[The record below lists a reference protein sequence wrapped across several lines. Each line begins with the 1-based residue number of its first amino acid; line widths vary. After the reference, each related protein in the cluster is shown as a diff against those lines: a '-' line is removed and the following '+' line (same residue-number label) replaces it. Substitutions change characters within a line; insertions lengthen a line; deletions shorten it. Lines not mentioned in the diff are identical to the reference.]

1 MTDLRRVFVFALLSS
16 ALLMFAH
23 AYVPGRRCGT
33 QRGLLRL
40 HSSSLSLR
48 DPILRAR
55 ESTGAPLLLQAAD
68 QNCRS
73 MVICGPSGAGK
84 GTIIEKLMEKFPDF
98 LALSVSHTTR
108 QPRPGEIEG
117 VHYHFVK
124 RDKMAADISA
134 QQDNMRPRKFLEYAE
149 VHTNLY
155 GTSLKAVQNIWSKGK
170 LAILDVDTKGVEQIR
185 ESRSVLA
192 KYIFIV
198 PPTLEELQ
206 RRLTSRGTET
216 PEQVAMRMRNAQT
229 QLLFAEQN
237 AKIWDLVLENGNLD
251 ESVDYLVSVMQGWFP
266 ERLRGQ

>member
-1 MTDLRRVFVFALLSS
+1 MALI
-16 ALLMFAH
+16 H
-23 AYVPGRRCGT
+23 AYVSGRRCGA
-33 QRGLLRL
+33 QVHQSLFRL
-40 HSSSLSLR
+40 HSSSLR

-55 ESTGAPLLLQAAD
+55 EAMAPLLQQGASGGGAGMSD

-84 GTIIEKLMEKFPDF
+84 GTIIEKLMDKFPDS

-108 QPRPGEIEG
+108 QPRPGEVEG

-124 RDKMAADISA
+124 REKMAADISA

-216 PEQVAMRMRNAQT
+216 PEQVAMRMRNAQA

-251 ESVDYLVSVMQGWFP
+251 QSVDYLVSVMQGWFP
-266 ERLRGQ
+266 GRLSG